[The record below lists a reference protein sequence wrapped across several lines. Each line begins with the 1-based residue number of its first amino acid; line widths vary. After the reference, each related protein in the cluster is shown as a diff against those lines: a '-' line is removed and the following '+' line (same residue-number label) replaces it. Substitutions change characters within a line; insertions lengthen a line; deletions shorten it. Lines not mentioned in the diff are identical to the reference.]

1 MKKTFLMLFVLAG
14 FLMGGFTLEKKEYH
28 YHYQDYVGDVE
39 VYYNGLIENEIWTY
53 EQVKEYFEG
62 QEDVIIVLRDC
73 STLPEDAHII
83 LMKHGFIQVDF
94 TETYY
99 KDSLKVDEYLLYYF
113 YAGNGK
119 AFFTEKKIR

>member
-1 MKKTFLMLFVLAG
+1 MKSFMIATLMMMVILNTSFA
-14 FLMGGFTLEKKEYH
+14 LEKKEYH

-73 STLPEDAHII
+73 STLPEDAHLI
-83 LMKHGFIQVDF
+83 LMRHGFIQVDF

-99 KDSLKVDEYLLYYF
+99 KDSLEINEYLLYYF

-119 AFFTEKKIR
+119 AFFTEKKK

>member
-1 MKKTFLMLFVLAG
+1 MKKILMIVVLMMAV
-14 FLMGGFTLEKKEYH
+14 LSANYALEKKEYH

-39 VYYNGLIENEIWTY
+39 IYYNGLIENEIWTY

-62 QEDVIIVLRDC
+62 QDDIIIVLRDC
-73 STLPEDAHII
+73 NTLPEGAHEI
-83 LMKHGFIQVDF
+83 LMRHGFIQVDF

-99 KDSLKVDEYLLYYF
+99 KDTLEIEEYLLYYF